1 MIKAID
7 HWKGLGEMSDLEKDD
22 LFAEKVDD
30 EEIEFIDYDIDEDTE
45 VYQDDVETLSKEA
58 KKKLEKQEF
67 DLKKEIMSWIIMLI
81 SAVGIAWFISTF
93 ILINAVVPTGSME
106 RTIPTGSRMIGFRLS
121 YIFSEPERG
130 DIVVFKNPFDEKED
144 YVKRVIGLPGE
155 TVLVE
160 GAKVYIYDAE
170 GNLKLGP
177 LNEPYINGQWTNRAD
192 GYKFQVP
199 EDCYL
204 MFGDNRNSS
213 YDARGW
219 SETVANSNGAYS
231 EDIIYI
237 HKDKILGQAIF
248 TYWDKFKVF
257 DDVKY

>member
-1 MIKAID
+1 
-7 HWKGLGEMSDLEKDD
+7 MSDLEQQDI
-22 LFAEKVDD
+22 LAEKVDD
-30 EEIEFIDYDIDEDTE
+30 EEIEFIEYDIDEEAPTYE
-45 VYQDDVETLSKEA
+45 DDVEALSKEA
-58 KKKLEKQEF
+58 KRKQEKQEF
-67 DLKKEIMSWIIMLI
+67 DLKKEIMSWIIMLV
-81 SAVGIAWFISTF
+81 SAIAIAAFVSTF

-130 DIVVFKNPFDEKED
+130 DIVIFKNPFNEKED

-155 TVLVE
+155 TVVIE
-160 GAKVYIYDAE
+160 SAKIYIYDSE

-177 LNEPYINGQWTNRAD
+177 LDEPYINGVWTNRAD
-192 GYKFQVP
+192 SYEFQVP
-199 EDCYL
+199 EDSYL
-204 MFGDNRNSS
+204 MLGDNRNSS

-219 SETVANSNGAYS
+219 YETVQGSEGQYD

-248 TYWDKFKVF
+248 TYWDKFKIF